1 MTAIGNS
8 VPLFAI
14 TEVPRNADTMDA
26 ASAAAIKAGRE
37 QILRNTGRADEIDQ
51 EQPTASEGV
60 KVSLSEA
67 GKQQAV
73 KGSGSGEYADIEDS
87 DLPSRTQSALKN
99 IRDLQRKL
107 AQLRAELEKIRNDKE
122 LDPKIAEIKIFNL
135 TSAMS
140 GLNAALTKANTVLGK
155 AMEADGLNSDQM
167 TQAQQLA
174 SPPKAS

>member
-8 VPLFAI
+8 LPMFAI
-14 TEVPRNADTMDA
+14 TEVPRNFDTMDD
-26 ASAAAIKAGRE
+26 ASAAAIKASRE

-51 EQPTASEGV
+51 DQSAAPEGV
-60 KVSLSEA
+60 KVNLSEA

-73 KGSGSGEYADIEDS
+73 KGSGSEEYADIEDS

-107 AQLRAELEKIRNDKE
+107 AQLRAELDKIHNDKD
-122 LDPKIAEIKIFNL
+122 LDPQIAQIKISNL

-140 GLNAALTKANTVLGK
+140 GINAALMKANDVLGK
-155 AMEADGLNSDQM
+155 AMEADGLNSDRM
-167 TQAQQLA
+167 RQAQELA
-174 SPPKAS
+174 SPPR